1 MSRESDIELFVLK
14 NAVITHDLRSVFAQ
28 EKVGRARGPL
38 EAQADSLVADYLR
51 QIDFEILADAER
63 MSEFY
68 KLFYALENDI
78 RDLIESAMI
87 DSRGQDWWAAA
98 VPQGVRENV
107 QKNYDREASEG
118 LPPRSDRLI
127 DYTTFGELGE
137 IVKENWDVFS
147 GMFSNAT
154 RNRVLRVINRLNL
167 VRGPIAHC
175 NFLPEEEAI
184 RLKLAIRDWYK
195 LME

>member
-1 MSRESDIELFVLK
+1 MSREHDIELFVIK
-14 NAVITHDLRSVFAQ
+14 NAVITQSLRRVLADQ
-28 EKVGRARGPL
+28 RLGNARGAL

-51 QIDFEILADAER
+51 QIDFGVLADAER

-68 KLFYALENDI
+68 KLFYALENDM
-78 RDLIESAMI
+78 RDLIEGAMA
-87 DSRGQDWWAAA
+87 DSKGKNWWEEA
-98 VPQGVRENV
+98 VPQAVRDNV
-107 QKNYDREASEG
+107 RKNYEREASEG
-118 LPPRSDRLI
+118 LPPRSDRMI

-167 VRGPIAHC
+167 ARGPIAHC